1 MDWVDQDAATG
12 LGQTAL
18 CPRCGIDAVLPSSDS
33 LSIDIDLLIE
43 MERHYFGMLTD
54 SERQAARRETV

>member
-12 LGQTAL
+12 LGQTAR
-18 CPRCGIDAVLPSSDS
+18 CPGGGIDAVLPSSDS